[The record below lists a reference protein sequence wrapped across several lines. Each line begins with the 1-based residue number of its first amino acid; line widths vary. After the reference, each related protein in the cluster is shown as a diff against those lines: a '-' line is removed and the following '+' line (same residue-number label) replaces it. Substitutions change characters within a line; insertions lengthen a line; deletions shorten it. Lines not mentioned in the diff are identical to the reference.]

1 MINVKWSK
9 KEVETRPFLTW
20 NHKGER
26 VETGRNIE
34 VYVYRFQ
41 DYRLEKELYSD
52 NRTCYHLYKG
62 NDILCMGNY
71 GKYWFIRIKQ
81 ATTFVSRFLE
91 DKLQNDAVWVNPNK
105 EYISNVFT

>member
-1 MINVKWSK
+1 VIAVKWSK

-20 NHKGER
+20 NRKGER
-26 VETGRNIE
+26 VETGLDIE

-41 DYRLEKELYSD
+41 DYRLEKELYSN

-62 NDILCMGNY
+62 NDILCIKNFGR
-71 GKYWFIRIKQ
+71 YWFSSLKH
-81 ATTFVSRFLE
+81 ATNFVSRYLE
-91 DKLQNDAVWVNPNK
+91 NELQNDAVWVNPNK